1 MLENVIYE
9 RKNMKYDE
17 LLDHV
22 VENKMLIVC
31 CIDAHFTALQVLD
44 RENVLH
50 YDPQNPMIE
59 HIVTADSASK
69 AIIFYLMKCKYGD

>member
-9 RKNMKYDE
+9 KKNMKYED
-17 LLDHV
+17 LLEHV

-31 CIDAHFTALQVLD
+31 CIEAHFTALRVLD
-44 RENVLH
+44 KENVLH
-50 YDPQNPMIE
+50 YDPMSPTIE
-59 HIVTADSASK
+59 HIITAESCSR

>member
-31 CIDAHFTALQVLD
+31 CIDAHFTAL
-44 RENVLH
+44 
-50 YDPQNPMIE
+50 
-59 HIVTADSASK
+59 
-69 AIIFYLMKCKYGD
+69 